1 MTNNGKYVDWLSEI
15 VKRHEEEGGF
25 EDLPGL
31 GKPLPKELLKDD
43 LLTTVIKK
51 SGYKPDWVD
60 QQKKIYKKLQSILEK
75 LKTGSKSKDVTKM
88 ISEVNDDIKKYNL
101 GCPFSMQKNYIN
113 KDNIEKQLIF
123 WN

>member
-1 MTNNGKYVDWLSEI
+1 MANNGKYVDWLSEI
-15 VKRHEEEGGF
+15 VQRHEKEGGF

-51 SGYKPDWVD
+51 SGYKPDWVV
-60 QQKKIYKKLQSILEK
+60 QQKKIYQKLETILKKLNSDEN
-75 LKTGSKSKDVTKM
+75 SKEIAKM
-88 ISEVNDDIKKYNL
+88 ISEVNDEIKKYNL
-101 GCPFSMQKNYIN
+101 GCPFPMQRNYVN
-113 KDNIEKQLIF
+113 KENLENQLIY